1 MLSSKLRQL
10 NINSHL
16 SNIPTN
22 GGLNLEVEEIIRL
35 LNEDF
40 VSEIEAT
47 MIYVRNAFIIPKCD
61 PSRVTEAISI
71 DEMRHMNWLADLIV
85 KRGGKPGMEHR
96 ELDFG
101 GDDLREQLEKQ
112 VALETEAVERY
123 KKHIEAIGDADTEVV
138 GVLKHILDEEKR
150 HRKEFR
156 LRLERIKP

>member
-1 MLSSKLRQL
+1 M
-10 NINSHL
+10 
-16 SNIPTN
+16 
-22 GGLNLEVEEIIRL
+22 EVEEIIRL

-40 VSEIEAT
+40 VKELEAS

-85 KRGGKPGMEHR
+85 RRGGKPSMEHK

-101 GDDLREQLEKQ
+101 VEDLKGQLERQ
-112 VALETEAVERY
+112 IALETEAIERY
-123 KKHIEAIGDADTEVV
+123 KKQIELIDDTEVV

-156 LRLERIKP
+156 TRLERIKP